1 LVLGGNMPDPSNN
14 APFEYN
20 ELLSTCEKIDMYTP
34 SWVPTS
40 ISHLSFVVCTVA
52 SFFFVSWL

>member
-1 LVLGGNMPDPSNN
+1 MPDPSNN
-14 APFEYN
+14 APFKYN